1 MEFTYQETDKTGTKA
16 HQRTVG
22 PADKIRNHG
31 ISQTLGDETFFYLCK
46 HGKMHYRAEGNIY
59 LFW

>member
-1 MEFTYQETDKTGTKA
+1 MEFTYQETDKTGAEA

-31 ISQTLGDETFFYLCK
+31 ISQTLGDET
-46 HGKMHYRAEGNIY
+46 H
-59 LFW
+59 